1 MTRIE
6 LDGGKYTVCHE
17 NGTNLRALRN
27 GEPWRELTGDGLVL
41 AMAQRIEELEAAIVP
56 KCCVPTPEE
65 EALLASGDYRPEEL
79 WGGSRPTCPNC
90 IGTGDS

>member
-41 AMAQRIEELEAAIVP
+41 AMAQRIEDLTASLKHMVACHYPDANGQIGAQ
-56 KCCVPTPEE
+56 EE
-65 EALLASGDYRPEEL
+65 CWDSLQKAKSVLA
-79 WGGSRPTCPNC
+79 TA
-90 IGTGDS
+90 TGDS